1 MKAAV
6 AIPTQRRAPYLEVAL
21 ASIVPQAHAAGAEV
35 LVVDDGPDEATR
47 GAAERHGAR
56 YLPTPRRAA

>member
-6 AIPTQRRAPYLEVAL
+6 AIPTQRRASYLEVAL
-21 ASIVPQAHAAGAEV
+21 ASVMAQNADEV

-47 GAAERHGAR
+47 AVAERLGAR
-56 YLPTPRRAA
+56 